1 MFARLLDRA
10 ITQDVLGAKTEKAKM
25 MTDAERYSL
34 PDGELLK
41 LVALD
46 EPMILFALEAKWFA
60 GIFLLKS
67 GSRRSLMV
75 RAFRRKSQRVS
86 VLFFVNDVV

>member
-25 MTDAERYSL
+25 MTNAESYSL
-34 PDGELLK
+34 PDGELLE

-46 EPMILFALEAKWFA
+46 
-60 GIFLLKS
+60 
-67 GSRRSLMV
+67 
-75 RAFRRKSQRVS
+75 
-86 VLFFVNDVV
+86 